1 MKYLILVLLAAGA
14 FVAYL
19 SKYIFRWVKKEDPT
33 PKQNVNIKLIGLA
46 LVLAAVVM
54 TFAFLR

>member
-1 MKYLILVLLAAGA
+1 MKYVILVLLAVGA

-33 PKQNVNIKLIGLA
+33 PKQNVTIKLIGLA
-46 LVLAAVVM
+46 FVLIAVVM
-54 TFAFLR
+54 TFVFLR

>member
-1 MKYLILVLLAAGA
+1 MKYVILVLLAVGA

-19 SKYIFRWVKKEDPT
+19 SKHIFRWVKKEDPT

-46 LVLAAVVM
+46 FVLIAVVM
-54 TFAFLR
+54 TFVFLR